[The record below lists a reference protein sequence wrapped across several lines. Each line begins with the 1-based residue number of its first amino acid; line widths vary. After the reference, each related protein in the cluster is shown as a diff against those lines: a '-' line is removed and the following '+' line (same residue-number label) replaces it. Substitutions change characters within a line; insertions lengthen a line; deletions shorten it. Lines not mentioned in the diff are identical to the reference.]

1 MCNGEI
7 LFFDAKVKTFH
18 DIKKLISN
26 LFRAYKPISDFYD
39 VLLRHVKNCNC
50 VLLLTFQNK
59 EIFNKK

>member
-7 LFFDAKVKTFH
+7 HFFDAKVKPFD
-18 DIKKLISN
+18 DIKKLVSN

-50 VLLLTFQNK
+50 VVVNISKQREFQ
-59 EIFNKK
+59 

>member
-7 LFFDAKVKTFH
+7 HFFDAKVKTFD

-39 VLLRHVKNCNC
+39 VLFEACEKLQLCC
-50 VLLLTFQNK
+50 C
-59 EIFNKK
+59 